1 MSGKGASGDL
11 IKSPVQKKMPVP
23 QNQSTP
29 VNPKKMT
36 ETSESQ
42 DAAHGL
48 AGLNSRFS
56 HIIERN
62 NQMTDEN
69 AKLQAENETLRESK
83 KAEVD
88 KVKQFYEVEI
98 AEARRLLDAEAE
110 KVVQANMEAQGLRD
124 DLKEKDEKLR
134 TLTISERE
142 NRKIAEDLQAEMD
155 QLRADAA
162 TNRRKFQNFQEE
174 KDSMTMQL
182 SSAKS
187 DADKLKKA
195 ADSANLKY
203 KNALNSHQ
211 SQQEDLQ
218 MKIRILEGQLESAK
232 EEQSLALQKSLMQKS
247 TFEATMSEAIENIR
261 EDHQEE
267 LLKREE
273 TIKNQFKKRM
283 SDLEGKAKRANEM
296 AETRRDEAAK
306 QKALADKAKKMHES
320 LEKENKKMRN
330 RINDLEADVVS
341 QKSMA
346 DDKMKEMAEEAK
358 EWQEKYESSEQLI
371 KTGTDKYNS
380 LKKEVE
386 TYRSLLEVEE
396 TRLNITPSPVRSR
409 KRNRISTTT
418 SNSPKK
424 QRTSA
429 ENSPDS
435 SNLEVSEVG
444 VVEEG
449 SEPRDGNASCSIQ

>member
-1 MSGKGASGDL
+1 MG
-11 IKSPVQKKMPVP
+11 
-23 QNQSTP
+23 QSTP
-29 VNPKKMT
+29 VNPKKMA

-56 HIIERN
+56 NIIERN
-62 NQMTDEN
+62 NRIMEEN
-69 AKLQAENETLRESK
+69 GKLRAENETLRETK

-124 DLKEKDEKLR
+124 DLKETAEKLR
-134 TLTISERE
+134 TSEISERE
-142 NRKIAEDLQAEMD
+142 SRKIAEDLQAEMD

-174 KDSMTMQL
+174 KDAMTMQL
-182 SSAKS
+182 ASAKS

-261 EDHQEE
+261 EDHQVE

-306 QKALADKAKKMHES
+306 QKALADKA
-320 LEKENKKMRN
+320 KKMRN

-409 KRNRISTTT
+409 KRNRIPTTT

-449 SEPRDGNASCSIQ
+449 SEPRDGNASCSIH